1 MLKIIFSFYEK
12 NVKEDIFTNI
22 FKKSSN
28 FVKLIQL
35 DLDPDLATQ
44 VNADPDPKP

>member
-1 MLKIIFSFYEK
+1 MRKMSKRTFSQIFLKNLQI
-12 NVKEDIFTNI
+12 
-22 FKKSSN
+22 